1 MPVPILLS
9 KKKNFSK
16 NCYPSFHKCIFQMNS
31 INLNLLK
38 ILYIFIQSFSL
49 FLVKINE
56 HPSGIL
62 KEEKHQLGWIVIDRK
77 FRIYEYIGGVINIKI
92 SILHLYFPS
101 NKLQVFHT

>member
-1 MPVPILLS
+1 
-9 KKKNFSK
+9 
-16 NCYPSFHKCIFQMNS
+16 MNS

-62 KEEKHQLGWIVIDRK
+62 KEEKHELGWIVIDRK

-92 SILHLYFPS
+92 SILQLYFPS